1 MMQSYTRFALSTIS
15 FGGCMTAELAGE
27 MRLLRRGNRILSVGV
42 DGVETFAGGFIAAG
56 SVPDRLDVG
65 R

>member
-1 MMQSYTRFALSTIS
+1 
-15 FGGCMTAELAGE
+15 MTAELAGE
-27 MRLLRRGNRILSVGV
+27 MKLLRRGNRIFSVGV
-42 DGVETFAGGFIAAG
+42 DGVEIFAGGFTAAG